1 MNIVIV
7 EDSELVRE
15 QLTRLLS
22 SEPRLRLVGVAAGED
37 EAVELLAQ
45 ARPDAVLLDLAL
57 SPGSGLR
64 VLERMR
70 AAGNAARV
78 LILSNNRD
86 PALRAACLARGA
98 DGVFDKTDEAE
109 GCLRRLLAWL
119 PPLPP
124 DEARRLQALHSA
136 RLLDSP
142 EQEAFADIV
151 RLATS
156 VADAP
161 IALLSLVDADRQ
173 WFLAG
178 QGLAVRETSRSVAFC
193 AHTILSHEMMEIPDA
208 RLDPR
213 FADNPLVRGAPGAVF
228 YAGMP
233 LVLPSGEA
241 LGTLE
246 VIDRRPRTLTPQQ
259 RQALKTLACAACSE
273 IELRRRVL
281 ELEMEIIRRRE
292 AENHM
297 AHLATRDPLT
307 ALPNRTALHDRL
319 EQSVL
324 AMARHGRQL
333 AVLFVDLDRFKLI
346 NDTLGHAV
354 GDHALIH
361 AAKRLSGVLRASDT
375 VARLG
380 GDEFAVILPE
390 LDDGAQAMQVAGK
403 IVDAL
408 GVPEEIRG
416 HRLHLG
422 CSVGVAVFPE
432 HGASGEELVRHADL
446 AMYQAKQAGG
456 SRACLFSSELNTYAE
471 EILALDGDL
480 RDALGRGELFLHFQP
495 QSAPRGA
502 RLRGVEALV
511 RWRHPRFGVLA
522 PDRFIPVAETR
533 GLIVELGRQ
542 VLDMALAQL
551 VDWDAGGLHVPRI
564 AVNVSAAELSPG
576 FAVTV
581 ETALARHGVAAERL
595 ELEITESALTSDGI
609 GTLAVLTRL
618 RAHGVGITVDDF
630 GVGYSS
636 LGQLRRLPIDCL
648 KIDRSF
654 VEEIDSCG
662 EDAAIVTAIVTMAGA
677 LGLRTVAEGVE
688 RAAQIGV
695 LETIGCES
703 VQGYLLARPMAAGD
717 FAAWARGFAVA
728 VPPA

>member
-1 MNIVIV
+1 M
-7 EDSELVRE
+7 
-15 QLTRLLS
+15 T
-22 SEPRLRLVGVAAGED
+22 
-37 EAVELLAQ
+37 
-45 ARPDAVLLDLAL
+45 
-57 SPGSGLR
+57 
-64 VLERMR
+64 
-70 AAGNAARV
+70 
-78 LILSNNRD
+78 
-86 PALRAACLARGA
+86 
-98 DGVFDKTDEAE
+98 
-109 GCLRRLLAWL
+109 
-119 PPLPP
+119 
-124 DEARRLQALHSA
+124 
-136 RLLDSP
+136 
-142 EQEAFADIV
+142 
-151 RLATS
+151 
-156 VADAP
+156 
-161 IALLSLVDADRQ
+161 
-173 WFLAG
+173 
-178 QGLAVRETSRSVAFC
+178 
-193 AHTILSHEMMEIPDA
+193 
-208 RLDPR
+208 
-213 FADNPLVRGAPGAVF
+213 
-228 YAGMP
+228 
-233 LVLPSGEA
+233 
-241 LGTLE
+241 
-246 VIDRRPRTLTPQQ
+246 
-259 RQALKTLACAACSE
+259 
-273 IELRRRVL
+273 
-281 ELEMEIIRRRE
+281 
-292 AENHM
+292 
-297 AHLATRDPLT
+297 
-307 ALPNRTALHDRL
+307 
-319 EQSVL
+319 
-324 AMARHGRQL
+324 RHGQQL

-361 AAKRLSGVLRASDT
+361 AARRLAGVLRASDT

-403 IVDAL
+403 IVEAL

-495 QSAPRGA
+495 QSAPLGA

-551 VDWDAGGLHVPRI
+551 VDWDAAGLRVPRI

-576 FAVTV
+576 FAAVV
-581 ETALARHGVAAERL
+581 EAALARHGVAAERL

-618 RAHGVGITVDDF
+618 RDHGVGITVDDF

-654 VEEIDSCG
+654 VEEIDSCS
-662 EDAAIVTAIVTMAGA
+662 EDAAIVTAIVAMAGA

-703 VQGYLLARPMAAGD
+703 IQGYLLARPMAAAD
-717 FAAWARGFAVA
+717 FAAWARGFADA
-728 VPPA
+728 AAPA